1 MLLPEQKVRLLSM
14 MEMLEPL
21 SQEELRELSRRIP
34 DTRVEKG
41 RIFYT
46 PEEES
51 EKLFMLKEGRV
62 RLYTVAPDGRELT
75 LAMVD
80 AGQVFGEMSLTSQR
94 LRGAYAEAM
103 EPVLVCAMNRRQLEE
118 LVRRKP
124 EVGIR
129 LISILS
135 ERLALYESRLED
147 IGLKEVPARLASLIL
162 RLTDSEGVMTWTGVR
177 IPNRYTHEQL
187 AAMIGAKRETVTR
200 AFGQLQELGAVELR
214 RRRIHIKDQD
224 ALERAATPG
233 VPSRVG

>member
-1 MLLPEQKVRLLSM
+1 MLLPEEKVRLLSM
-14 MEMLEPL
+14 MEVLESL
-21 SQEELRELSRRIP
+21 SQEELKELSQRIP
-34 DTRVEKG
+34 DTHVEKG

-51 EKLFMLKEGRV
+51 EKLFMLKQGRV

-75 LAMVD
+75 LSIVD

-103 EPVLVCAMNRRQLEE
+103 EPVVVCAMNRGQLEE
-118 LVRRKP
+118 LVRDKP
-124 EVGIR
+124 EVGIK

-135 ERLALYESRLED
+135 ERLSFYEARMED

-162 RLTDSEGVMTWTGVR
+162 RLIDSEGVMTRTGIK

-187 AAMIGAKRETVTR
+187 AAMIGSKRETVTR
-200 AFGQLQELGAVELR
+200 AFGQLQELGAIELKR
-214 RRRIHIKDQD
+214 RKIHIQD
-224 ALERAATPG
+224 METLERTATLG
-233 VPSRVG
+233 VPSKVV